1 MVLTFATLSVVSFSV
16 LPHYAPVK
24 TDEFGSEKGQL
35 RKLAS
40 GKLEELTS
48 FKNTECSNVFG
59 ENNVD
64 VGGLGIALSHGSL
77 MFECAKMEVH

>member
-1 MVLTFATLSVVSFSV
+1 MELVLTFATLSVVSFSV

-40 GKLEELTS
+40 GKLEKLKS
-48 FKNTECSNVFG
+48 FKDTEFG
-59 ENNVD
+59 ENDVD